1 MNKIKSFFKLTK
13 FEIIRIL
20 RNKVI
25 LFFLI
30 LLPIILLLFLSTMN
44 VDKANYKIGIYKDGL
59 SYENIDLMT
68 VVNENMATD
77 NLVEVSSFDEGIKK
91 LNKGKIQFFI
101 CVDSSTSPV
110 TAVIY
115 YDQSSE
121 VGNTIKNRVNNAIN
135 QAAYETLTEKFDW
148 IEWNDSYFKTVT
160 FKSSVSQ
167 NTPYKKRIFPL
178 EVACFVSIVL
188 LFGLSYSVS
197 RDNES
202 GVNRQISYT
211 PIGLNKYMLSKL
223 VPYALL
229 GFVELLAVYGLGAS
243 LFKISYQM
251 NIALMIFV
259 SLIFVLATL
268 SIGLLFSLQKNQ
280 IATAFFD
287 MIVILL
293 PIFAMSTMFLGAFP
307 LAIQIILYLAPITPF
322 LQMIK
327 YMIFN
332 GVFLW
337 QYLLILIAQAIVY
350 YLIALQILKRKVSK

>member
-1 MNKIKSFFKLTK
+1 MNKVKSFFKLTRY
-13 FEIIRIL
+13 EIIRIL

-59 SYENIDLMT
+59 SYDQIELMT
-68 VVNENMATD
+68 VVNENMATK
-77 NLVEVSSFDEGIKK
+77 NLVEVSSADAGIKK
-91 LNKGKIQFFI
+91 LNSGEIQFLI

-115 YDQSSE
+115 YDGSSE
-121 VGNTIKNRVNNAIN
+121 VGNTIKNKVNNAIN
-135 QAAYETLTEKFDW
+135 QTAYETLTEKFDW

-167 NTPYKKRIFPL
+167 YTPYKKRIFPL

-202 GVNRQISYT
+202 GVNRQIAYT

-223 VPYALL
+223 TPYCLL

-243 LFKISYQM
+243 MFKIAFQINMFWIILVSM
-251 NIALMIFV
+251 LFIF
-259 SLIFVLATL
+259 ATL

-287 MIVILL
+287 MLIILL
-293 PIFAMSTMFLGAFP
+293 PVFALSTMFLGAFP
-307 LAIQIILYLAPITPF
+307 KIIQIILYLMPITPF
-322 LQMIK
+322 MQMIK

-337 QYLLILIAQAIVY
+337 KFSIVLIIQTVVY
-350 YLIALQILKRKVSK
+350 YIIALQILKKKVSK